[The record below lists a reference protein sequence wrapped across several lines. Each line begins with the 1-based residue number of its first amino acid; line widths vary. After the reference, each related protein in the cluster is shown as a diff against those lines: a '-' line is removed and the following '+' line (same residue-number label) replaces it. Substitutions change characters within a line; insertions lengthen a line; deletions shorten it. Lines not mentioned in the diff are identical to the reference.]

1 MLLAE
6 KLKKS
11 SVRVCVCVCVL
22 VPTVVMEMEHI
33 LMRDMIYVYAG
44 WILMPSVC
52 VTLFF

>member
-6 KLKKS
+6 KLKKKS
-11 SVRVCVCVCVL
+11 SVRVCVL

-44 WILMPSVC
+44 WILIPSVC